1 MKTYTEN
8 STNEDKDS
16 LSNESKKLNGANPKF
31 VDNRPE
37 TIAQLKMK
45 EMLKNSQQTMQ
56 MKNEQERPN
65 INTTATDELSKETI
79 APFQLKEDP
88 TGDSKSTAGSSDP
101 NKTGLPDNL
110 KTGMESLSGMPLD
123 DVNVHYNSEKPA
135 QLQALA
141 YAQGTDIHLGPGQ
154 EEHLPHELGH
164 VVQQKKG
171 TVKPTMQMMGKS
183 EGVPVNDDPQLER
196 EADLMGG
203 EALQMKANEKE
214 SNPAAD
220 KLKQGMSAL
229 SSGKGPVQR
238 EEDPYAESSYEEEAP
253 VSDPYAESSY
263 EEEAPVSD
271 PNAESSTEEEAPVSD
286 PYAESSTEEEA
297 LDSDPYAESSTEEE
311 ALDSDPYAES
321 STEEE
326 APVSDPYAESSTEEE
341 APVSDPNAE
350 SSTEEEA
357 LDSDPYAE
365 SSTEEEAL
373 VSDPY
378 AESSTEEEAPVSDP
392 YAESS
397 TEEEAPVSD
406 PYAESS
412 TEEEALDSDPYGESS
427 LEEQSLVSEES
438 PVVENEPQFCEMGE
452 LGTIPEFMSK
462 LGYIIEAAV
471 PSVGTGVEITA
482 SGAVAAEGLYVG
494 LDAKI
499 SIERDENGLTGS
511 LEVTSKIGLGVI
523 AAGADTHGVIT
534 IGDSLEIK
542 ADDGVEFMNLGGLQM
557 YNHISKKP
565 DSYWEAFTNPKLYAI
580 RKTGMG
586 EIIANCLWGEGFP
599 EYVMQNMDPLTL
611 GGVEN
616 EEADAVSRT
625 LSAGGEIAAEGGG
638 GEDTEAGMEVAMGGS
653 LKETTGV
660 DESGALATESETNL
674 SASSKIK
681 VGEVEAEV
689 KVDSVEGL
697 ECTLEV
703 PYPNAAKGPAQAIF
717 NSFNNVISSVIN
729 NILGNVSEPLSYENA
744 KSVITNWQSPI
755 LAALAEHKILDSSVE
770 FKVNVH
776 PTKGVEIVVTLI
788 YGASK
793 ESPKAVGAKGEV
805 GIKQKTQILTLSF

>member
-8 STNEDKDS
+8 STNEDKES

-65 INTTATDELSKETI
+65 INTTATDELSKKEI

-88 TGDSKSTAGSSDP
+88 TGDSKPTAGSSDP
-101 NKTGLPDNL
+101 NKTGIPDNL

-214 SNPAAD
+214 SNPAID
-220 KLKQGMSAL
+220 QLKRGISAL

-271 PNAESSTEEEAPVSD
+271 P
-286 PYAESSTEEEA
+286 
-297 LDSDPYAESSTEEE
+297 
-311 ALDSDPYAES
+311 YAES

-341 APVSDPNAE
+341 APVSE
-350 SSTEEEA
+350 
-357 LDSDPYAE
+357 PYG
-365 SSTEEEAL
+365 
-373 VSDPY
+373 
-378 AESSTEEEAPVSDP
+378 
-392 YAESS
+392 
-397 TEEEAPVSD
+397 
-406 PYAESS
+406 ESS

-471 PSVGTGVEITA
+471 PAVGTGVEISA

-511 LEVTSKIGLGVI
+511 LEITSKIGLGVI
-523 AAGADTHGVIT
+523 AAGADTHGAIT

-542 ADDGVEFMNLGGLQM
+542 ADDGVEFMNLGGLHM
-557 YNHISKKP
+557 YNYIAKQP
-565 DSYWEAFTNPKLYAI
+565 DSIWEAVTNPTLYTI
-580 RKTGMG
+580 RETGMG

-599 EYVMQNMDPLTL
+599 EYVMQNMDPLTV

-638 GEDTEAGMEVAMGGS
+638 GEDMEAGMEVAMGGS
-653 LKETTGV
+653 IKETTGV
-660 DESGALATESETNL
+660 DESGALATESETNF
-674 SASSKIK
+674 SASSKIS

-689 KVDSVEGL
+689 KVDSIEGL

-703 PYPNAAKGPAQAIF
+703 PYPKAAKGPAQAIF

-729 NILGNVSEPLSYENA
+729 KIAGNVSDPLSYENA
-744 KSVITNWQSPI
+744 KSIITNWQSPI
-755 LAALAEHKILDSSVE
+755 LAALAEHEILDNSVE

-793 ESPKAVGAKGEV
+793 ESPEAVGAKGEV

>member
-8 STNEDKDS
+8 STNEDKES

-65 INTTATDELSKETI
+65 INTTATDELSKKEI

-88 TGDSKSTAGSSDP
+88 TGDSKPTAGSSDP
-101 NKTGLPDNL
+101 NKTGIPDNL

-214 SNPAAD
+214 SNPAID
-220 KLKQGMSAL
+220 QLKRGISAL

-271 PNAESSTEEEAPVSD
+271 P
-286 PYAESSTEEEA
+286 
-297 LDSDPYAESSTEEE
+297 
-311 ALDSDPYAES
+311 YAES

-326 APVSDPYAESSTEEE
+326 APVSEPYG
-341 APVSDPNAE
+341 
-350 SSTEEEA
+350 
-357 LDSDPYAE
+357 
-365 SSTEEEAL
+365 
-373 VSDPY
+373 
-378 AESSTEEEAPVSDP
+378 
-392 YAESS
+392 
-397 TEEEAPVSD
+397 
-406 PYAESS
+406 ESS

-471 PSVGTGVEITA
+471 PAVGTGVEISA

-511 LEVTSKIGLGVI
+511 LEITSKIGLGVI
-523 AAGADTHGVIT
+523 AAGADTHGAIT

-542 ADDGVEFMNLGGLQM
+542 ADDGVEFMNLGGLHM
-557 YNHISKKP
+557 YNYIAKQP
-565 DSYWEAFTNPKLYAI
+565 DSIWEAVTNPTLYTI
-580 RKTGMG
+580 RETGMG

-599 EYVMQNMDPLTL
+599 EYVMQNMDPLTV

-638 GEDTEAGMEVAMGGS
+638 GEDMEAGMEVAMGGS
-653 LKETTGV
+653 IKETTGV
-660 DESGALATESETNL
+660 DESGALATESETNF
-674 SASSKIK
+674 SASSKIS

-689 KVDSVEGL
+689 KVDSIEGL

-703 PYPNAAKGPAQAIF
+703 PYPKAAKGPAQAIF

-729 NILGNVSEPLSYENA
+729 KIAGNVSDPLSYENA
-744 KSVITNWQSPI
+744 KSIITNWQSPI
-755 LAALAEHKILDSSVE
+755 LAALAEHEILDNSVE

-793 ESPKAVGAKGEV
+793 ESPEAVGAKGEV